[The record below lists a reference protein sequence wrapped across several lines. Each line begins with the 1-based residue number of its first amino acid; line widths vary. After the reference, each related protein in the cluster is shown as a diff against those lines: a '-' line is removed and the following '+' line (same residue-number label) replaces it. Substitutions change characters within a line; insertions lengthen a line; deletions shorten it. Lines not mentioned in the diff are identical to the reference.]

1 MSPSRL
7 FRGELSRASRVIVLV
22 AALLLIP
29 AAFLPVWKITLVAPQ
44 YPQGLSLVV
53 YPHKVAGEIQEVNIL
68 NHYIGMKEIE
78 PDEFP
83 EFRFIPFLILRF
95 LALAVLAALAARLE
109 IGALGWIDFLVFGLV
124 MLVDFQHWLYEY
136 GHNLSP
142 DAPIN
147 MDPFTPKFIGTTHVA
162 NFTVESW
169 PAAGAVM
176 MAVAG
181 LLGPV
186 ALFMEWRRRTDNAVL
201 AQQAQS

>member
-1 MSPSRL
+1 MSPNQL
-7 FRGELSRASRVIVLV
+7 FRGELSRTSRVLVVV

-29 AAFLPVWKITLVAPQ
+29 SAFLPVWKITLVAPQ
-44 YPQGLSLVV
+44 YPQGLSLSI

-78 PDEFP
+78 EDEFA
-83 EFRFIPFLILRF
+83 EFRLIPFLILRF
-95 LALAVLAALAARLE
+95 LALAVLAALVARLE

-142 DAPIN
+142 GAPIR
-147 MDPFTPKFIGTTHVA
+147 MDPFTPRFIGTTHVA
-162 NFTVESW
+162 NFTVKSW
-169 PAAGAVM
+169 PAAGAVL

-186 ALFMEWRRRTDNAVL
+186 ALFMEWRRGKAKAGL
-201 AQQAQS
+201 AEG

>member
-1 MSPSRL
+1 MSPSQL
-7 FRGELSRASRVIVLV
+7 FRGELSRTSRTLVLV

-29 AAFLPVWKITLVAPQ
+29 SAFLPVWNITLVAPQ
-44 YPQGLSLVV
+44 YPQGLSLAI
-53 YPHKVAGEIQEVNIL
+53 YANKVAGEIQEVNIL

-78 PDEFP
+78 QDEFP

-95 LALAVLAALAARLE
+95 LALAVLAAIVARLE

-124 MLVDFQHWLYEY
+124 MLFDFQHWLYEY

-142 DAPIN
+142 GAPISL
-147 MDPFTPKFIGTTHVA
+147 DPFTPKFIGTTQVA
-162 NFTVESW
+162 NFTVKSW

-176 MAVAG
+176 MALAG

-186 ALFMEWRRRTDNAVL
+186 ALFFEWRRRKDHAAL
-201 AQQAQS
+201 DQQAQV

>member
-1 MSPSRL
+1 MSPTLL
-7 FRGELSRASRVIVLV
+7 FRGELSRTSRIVV
-22 AALLLIP
+22 VAAALLLIP
-29 AAFLPVWKITLVAPQ
+29 SAFLPVWKITLVAPQ
-44 YPQGLSLVV
+44 YPEGLSLAI

-95 LALAVLAALAARLE
+95 LALAVLAALVARLE
-109 IGALGWIDFLVFGLV
+109 IGALGWIDFLIFGLV

-142 DAPIN
+142 GAPISIK
-147 MDPFTPKFIGTTHVA
+147 PFTPSFIGTTQVA

-169 PAAGAVM
+169 PAAGAII
-176 MAVAG
+176 MAIAG
-181 LLGPV
+181 LLGPL
-186 ALFMEWRRRTDNAVL
+186 ALFFEWRRRGADTAPAL
-201 AQQAQS
+201 ES

>member
-1 MSPSRL
+1 ML
-7 FRGELSRASRVIVLV
+7 VLA

-29 AAFLPVWKITLVAPQ
+29 SAFLPVWKITLVAPQ
-44 YPQGLSLVV
+44 YPEGLSLAI

-78 PDEFP
+78 QDEFP

-95 LALAVLAALAARLE
+95 LALAVLAAMVARLE

-124 MLVDFQHWLYEY
+124 MLFDFQHWLYQY
-136 GHNLSP
+136 GHDLSP
-142 DAPIN
+142 GAPIR
-147 MDPFTPKFIGTTHVA
+147 MDPFTPKFIGTTQVA
-162 NFTVESW
+162 NFTVKSW

-176 MAVAG
+176 MAIAG

-186 ALFMEWRRRTDNAVL
+186 ALFVEWRRRKETAPSVP
-201 AQQAQS
+201 QAQV

>member
-1 MSPSRL
+1 ML
-7 FRGELSRASRVIVLV
+7 VLV

-44 YPQGLSLVV
+44 YPQGLSLMI

-78 PDEFP
+78 QDEFP

-95 LALAVLAALAARLE
+95 LALAVLAALVARLE

-124 MLVDFQHWLYEY
+124 MLVDFRHWLHEY

-142 DAPIN
+142 GAPIDLN
-147 MDPFTPKFIGTTHVA
+147 PFTPKFIGTTQVA
-162 NFTVESW
+162 NFTVMSW

-176 MAVAG
+176 MALAG

-186 ALFMEWRRRTDNAVL
+186 ALFVEWRRRNNDAISD
-201 AQQAQS
+201 QQAQV

>member
-1 MSPSRL
+1 MSPSQL
-7 FRGELSRASRVIVLV
+7 FGGELSRTSRTLVLV

-29 AAFLPVWKITLVAPQ
+29 AAFLPVWKITFVAPQ
-44 YPQGLSLVV
+44 YPQGLSLAI

-78 PDEFP
+78 QDEFP

-95 LALAVLAALAARLE
+95 LALAVLAALVARLE

-124 MLVDFQHWLYEY
+124 MLFDFQHWLHEY
-136 GHNLSP
+136 GNNLSP
-142 DAPIN
+142 GAPIDLN
-147 MDPFTPKFIGTTHVA
+147 PFTPKFIGTTQVA

-169 PAAGAVM
+169 PAAGAMM
-176 MAVAG
+176 MALAG

-186 ALFMEWRRRTDNAVL
+186 ALFVEWRRRNNSAAPDRK
-201 AQQAQS
+201 AQV